1 MAIDYQYHRQSSHR
15 IQILNS
21 FFCLHLFILFGK
33 FPKLPPQASDL
44 SFSKCPQKGQILH
57 KYLNPK
63 LQLPLSSCDCKG
75 KYFSRNTE
83 TMRLRILLLFA
94 ISSHGFLTRKAS

>member
-75 KYFSRNTE
+75 KYFSFVFIVGYYKKRYKTLMYGYN
-83 TMRLRILLLFA
+83 FD
-94 ISSHGFLTRKAS
+94 